1 MSLAI
6 FSMLLL
12 SGMLGLWIVRIQPML
27 GFTTLSGAGCW
38 LMLGL
43 AFWIIVTSLE
53 IWCGENHSHSWISRA
68 HYLSITLMLSPLV
81 SVLGAKRPGIR
92 VWNVFVV
99 IPMLL
104 MLNWPLIAELLGTPP
119 NLSLNLEPPAL
130 MGVIVVLLMVLG
142 NYFGTRLTL
151 PAMMYCLAMAIA
163 LSTCSESLPVPYRS
177 PLLVRALSGML
188 VGCSLFLM
196 LSRMK
201 RAAFERRSY
210 EGIWLD
216 FRDWFGI
223 LWTRRVMERLNQ
235 TAESEN
241 WRVRLSLE
249 GFVWEDE
256 LTEAQRQETLKKMDR
271 AFRWIFRRFVD
282 EEWIDERLQRSE
294 TEVSPDITAGPVQID

>member
-1 MSLAI
+1 
-6 FSMLLL
+6 MLLI
-12 SGMLGLWIVRIQPML
+12 SGTLGLWIIRIQPTL
-27 GFTTLSGAGCW
+27 RFTTLSGAGYW

-43 AFWIIVTSLE
+43 VFWFIVTSLE
-53 IWCGENHSHSWISRA
+53 VWCGENHAYSLISRA

-104 MLNWPLIAELLGTPP
+104 MLNWPLIAELFGTPP
-119 NLSLNLEPPAL
+119 NQSLNLEPPAL

-163 LSTCSESLPVPYRS
+163 LSTCSESLPIPFRS
-177 PLLVRALSGML
+177 PLLVRAFSGIL
-188 VGCSLFLM
+188 VCSSLFLM
-196 LSRMK
+196 SWRMNS
-201 RAAFERRSY
+201 AANDRRGYERL
-210 EGIWLD
+210 WLD

-235 TAESEN
+235 SAESEN
-241 WRVRLSLE
+241 WCVRLSLE
-249 GFVWEDE
+249 GFVWEDDLAE
-256 LTEAQRQETLKKMDR
+256 ERRQETLIKMDH

-282 EEWIDERLQRSE
+282 EGWIDERIQRTE
-294 TEVSPDITAGPVQID
+294 TEESPDITAGPVQID